1 MRQSLILSVL
11 VGIVIAASR
20 CMAADAVTYYV
31 APNGNDTWSGKLPQ
45 PNGNA
50 TDGPTASLQRAR
62 DLVRAARQ
70 GGLTSPVNVVVAG
83 GDYYVDHSLQ
93 LTAEDSG
100 KPESPVTYRAQAGQ
114 PVRLIGGRRIAGFK
128 AITDP
133 AILARLAPA
142 ARRQVLQAD
151 LKSQGIAD
159 FGQLTSRGF
168 GRPIRPAALELFFR
182 DQPMTLARWPND
194 AFVKIA
200 SIPQDQTEGD
210 GHGGKLGKLPAGFHY
225 DGDRPSTWRSLN
237 DIHVHGY
244 WAWDWANSYE
254 RIASIDLQTR
264 LIKTAPPHG
273 LYGFRAGQRIYFLNI
288 LEELDSPGEWY
299 LDRDTGLLYFWPP
312 APIEQAR
319 VLVSLVHEPMIS
331 LKGVSYVT
339 IRGLTIEC
347 SRGTGIEIS
356 NGANNTVA
364 DCTLRNLGNYAV
376 IVRGGSAHTVS
387 SCEISH
393 TGDGGIDLS
402 GGDRKAI
409 TPAGHLAFNNHIHH
423 VGRWSKC
430 YVPAIHINGV
440 GIRAANNLIHDHP
453 HCAILF
459 GGNEHV
465 IELNEIHHVC
475 LETGDVGAIYAG
487 RDYSYRGNVIKHN
500 YIHDTGGVGMGS
512 MGVYMDDCVS
522 GTLIEGNV
530 FHKVQRAVFLGGG
543 RDFRVENNVFVDCN
557 PAVQLDGRGMDK
569 SPVWHNMV
577 YDYMKKRLEDVNWKQ
592 PPYRSRYP
600 EMATLEKYY
609 EGDPGIPPENIL
621 VARNVCVGKWL
632 DIGWHAKK
640 EAVELKDNLVG
651 ADPGFVDPG
660 AGIFQLKEDSPA
672 YGQGFQRI
680 PFERIGLLKTTQ

>member
-11 VGIVIAASR
+11 LGIVIAAGR

-45 PNGNA
+45 PNANA
-50 TDGPTASLQRAR
+50 TDGPIASLQRAR
-62 DLVRAARQ
+62 DLVRAAKK

-100 KPESPVTYRAQAGQ
+100 KPESPVTYQAQAGQ
-114 PVRLIGGRRIAGFK
+114 QVRLIGGRRIAGFK
-128 AITDP
+128 AVTDP
-133 AILARLAPA
+133 AILARLAPGA
-142 ARRQVLQAD
+142 GSQVLQTD
-151 LKSQGIAD
+151 LKTQGIAD

-168 GRPIRPAALELFFR
+168 GRPIRPAALELFFQ

-194 AFVKIA
+194 GFVKIA

-225 DGDRPSTWRSLN
+225 EGDRPATWRSLN

-273 LYGFRAGQRIYFLNI
+273 QYGFRAGQRIYFLNI

-299 LDRDTGLLYFWPP
+299 LDRETGLLYFWPP

-319 VLVSLVHEPMIS
+319 VLASVVHEPVIL

-376 IVRGGSAHTVS
+376 IVRGGSAHSVS
-387 SCEISH
+387 SCQISH

-402 GGDRKAI
+402 GGDRKAL

-500 YIHDTGGVGMGS
+500 YIHHTGGVGMGS
-512 MGVYMDDCVS
+512 MGVYLDDCVS

-609 EGDPGIPPENIL
+609 QGDPGIPPENIL

-632 DIGWHAKK
+632 DIGWNAKN

-660 AGIFQLKEDSPA
+660 AGIFQLKDDSPA
-672 YGQGFQRI
+672 YRLGFQRI